1 MKLGKFEINVL
12 HDGYF
17 RLDGG
22 AMFGVV
28 PKVIWDRLEPSDD
41 RNRILLSINPLLV
54 RTGEHTVV
62 IDTGAGTKHGS
73 KDLEIYAI
81 EQPRMLIPE
90 LHRLDTQ
97 VEQVDIVINTHLHF
111 DHIGG
116 NTFRDGEGNLKPA
129 FPNAKYIMQKAEYED
144 AISPSS
150 RSHASYNPDDIVPLQ
165 QTGQVNLIDG
175 DVEIVP
181 GIRSR
186 VTGGHTRSHQIIQ
199 IESEGEKAL
208 FLADLIPTSS
218 HLKPPYVMGYD
229 LFPAETARYKEEL
242 LAEAAQGGYLLIFE
256 HSPRMKVGRI
266 IPQEGGGYNFSP
278 ETYD

>member
-28 PKVIWDRLEPSDD
+28 PKVLWDRLEPADD
-41 RNRILLSINPLLV
+41 FNRILLSVNPILV
-54 RTGEHTVV
+54 RTGEHTLL
-62 IDTGAGTKHGS
+62 IDTGTGS
-73 KDLEIYAI
+73 KYSSRELEIYQI
-81 EQPRMLIPE
+81 ELPRMLVPE
-90 LHRLDTQ
+90 LHRLELNA
-97 VEQVDIVINTHLHF
+97 EQVDLVINSHLHF

-116 NTFRDGEGNLKPA
+116 NTYRDETGKVRPT
-129 FPNAKYIMQKAEYED
+129 FPKARYVMQKAEYED
-144 AISPSS
+144 AISPST
-150 RSHASYNPDDIVPLQ
+150 RTHASYNPDDIVPLQ
-165 QTGQVNLIDG
+165 EAGQIFLIDG

-186 VTGGHTRSHQIIQ
+186 VTGGHTRSHQIIE

-218 HLKPPYVMGYD
+218 HIKPPYVMGYD
-229 LFPAETARYKEEL
+229 LFPADTTHFKETL
-242 LAEAAQGGYLLIFE
+242 LREAAERNYLLIFE
-256 HSPRMKVGRI
+256 HSPRMKVGRVI
-266 IPQEGGGYNFSP
+266 AQGSGFVFQP

>member
-28 PKVIWDRLEPSDD
+28 PKVLWDRLEPADD
-41 RNRILLSINPLLV
+41 FNRILLSVNPVLV
-54 RTGEHTVV
+54 RTGEHTVL
-62 IDTGAGTKHGS
+62 IDTGTGS
-73 KDLEIYAI
+73 KYSSRELEIYQI
-81 EQPRMLIPE
+81 ELPRMLVPE
-90 LHRLDTQ
+90 LHRLELDT
-97 VEQVDIVINTHLHF
+97 EKVDFVINSHLHF

-116 NTFRDGEGNLKPA
+116 NTYRDETGKVRPT
-129 FPNAKYIMQKAEYED
+129 FPKARYVMQKAEYED

-150 RSHASYNPDDIVPLQ
+150 RTHASYNPDDIVPLQ
-165 QTGQVNLIDG
+165 EAGQIFLIDG

-186 VTGGHTRSHQIIQ
+186 VTGGHTRSHQIIE

-218 HLKPPYVMGYD
+218 HFKPSYVMGYD
-229 LFPAETARYKEEL
+229 LFPADTAHFKENL
-242 LAEAAQGGYLLIFE
+242 LREAAERNYLLIFE
-256 HSPRMKVGRI
+256 HSPRMKVGRVI
-266 IPQEGGGYNFSP
+266 VQGSGFEFQP

>member
-1 MKLGKFEINVL
+1 MKLGKFEINIL
-12 HDGYF
+12 HDGHF

-28 PKVIWDRLEPSDD
+28 PKVIWDRLEPADD
-41 RNRILLSINPLLV
+41 RNRILLSVNPLLI
-54 RTGEHTVV
+54 RTGEHTVL
-62 IDTGAGTKHGS
+62 IDTGTGS
-73 KDLEIYAI
+73 KYSPKDLEIYQI
-81 EQPRMLIPE
+81 ELPRMLVPE
-90 LHRLDTQ
+90 LHRLEVP
-97 VEQVDIVINTHLHF
+97 VEQVDYVVNSHLHF

-116 NTFRDGEGNLKPA
+116 NTFRDETGLVRPT
-129 FPNAKYIMQKAEYED
+129 FPRARYVMQKAEYED

-150 RSHASYNPDDIVPLQ
+150 RTHASYNPDDIVPMQ
-165 QTGQVNLIDG
+165 ESGQIFLIDG

-199 IESEGEKAL
+199 IESEGEAAL

-218 HLKPPYVMGYD
+218 HIKPPYVMGYD
-229 LFPAETARYKEEL
+229 LFPADTTRFKADL
-242 LAEAAQGGYLLIFE
+242 LREAAEKQYLLIFE

-266 IPQEGGGYNFSP
+266 LMEGNSFVFAP